1 MVISMSDI
9 VKTYLTPQDLMDS
22 SLLLAQKI
30 FESGFRPDFIV
41 AIWRGGTPVGIA
53 IQEFYEYLNFS
64 TDHIAIR
71 TSYYSGLN
79 KVRDKVRVHGLE
91 YLTKNINAE
100 DSLLIVDDV
109 FDTGNS
115 IKAALERI
123 QERSRKNTPHDIRI
137 ATPYYK
143 PSKNQTGITPDY
155 YVYETDE
162 WLVFPHELKGLTR
175 EEIRQHKPSIVSE
188 WIDKHLDDI
197 PDDNL

>member
-1 MVISMSDI
+1 
-9 VKTYLTPQDLMDS
+9 MDS

-30 FESGFRPDFIV
+30 FESGFKPDFIV

-115 IKAALERI
+115 VKAALDKI
-123 QERSRKNTPHDIRI
+123 KERSRKNTPQDIRI

-143 PSKNQTGITPDY
+143 PSKNQTDIVPDY
-155 YVYETDE
+155 YVHETDE

-175 EEIRQHKPSIVSE
+175 EEIRQHKPSVVSE
-188 WIDKHLDDI
+188 WIEKHAEDI